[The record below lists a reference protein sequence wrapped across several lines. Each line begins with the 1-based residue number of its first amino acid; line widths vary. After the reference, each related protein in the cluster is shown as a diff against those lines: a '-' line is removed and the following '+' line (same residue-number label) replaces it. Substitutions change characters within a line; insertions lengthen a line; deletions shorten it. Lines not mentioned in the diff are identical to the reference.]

1 MYCIVLFDLHIR
13 IANMIVIKIEN
24 TTALMRKGI
33 LKFSILSLISVSNL
47 YTSEILES
55 LQIEK
60 MLAVEGIFYP
70 LLTRLKIQ
78 IY

>member
-13 IANMIVIKIEN
+13 IANMIVIKTEN

-33 LKFSILSLISVSNL
+33 LKFSILSLISGRNL

-60 MLAVEGIFYP
+60 MLAVEGIFYQ
-70 LLTRLKIQ
+70 LLNRLKMQ

>member
-1 MYCIVLFDLHIR
+1 MYCIVLFDLHIS
-13 IANMIVIKIEN
+13 IANMIVIKTEN

-33 LKFSILSLISVSNL
+33 LKFSILSLISGRNL

-70 LLTRLKIQ
+70 LLNRLKMQ